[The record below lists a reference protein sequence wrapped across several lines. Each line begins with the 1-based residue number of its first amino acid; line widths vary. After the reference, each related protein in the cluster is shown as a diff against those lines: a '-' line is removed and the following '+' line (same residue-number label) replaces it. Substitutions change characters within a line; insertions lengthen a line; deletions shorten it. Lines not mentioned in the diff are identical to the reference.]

1 MPERFIV
8 TPGPHIN
15 SGLTTER
22 IMREVFLAL
31 VPASAAAV
39 YFFGLHALWIILTAI
54 AVSVATEWV
63 IQKLTRRPVTVSDG
77 SAALTGLLLALVI
90 PPTVPLWI
98 PVIGS
103 VFAIALA
110 KQVFGG
116 LGSNPLNPALIGRAF
131 LTLSYPSLLTG
142 VWAWPKAA
150 AAWLSNSNVAVMA
163 TGKVTVDAITSA
175 TPLKYIK
182 ELPQAIKVD
191 PAQLGQVVHQLQHF
205 FVKPLFIGSV
215 AGSLGETS
223 ALALLIGAAYL
234 LARKIIDW
242 RIPAAYLGTVAIMA
256 LLYGQN
262 PLFHLL
268 AGGLIIGAFF
278 MATDYVT
285 SPKTHKGRIIFG
297 IGAGLLTMLIRLFGG
312 YPEGV
317 CYSILIMNAFAPL
330 IDRFC
335 IPRKLGEVKARA

>member
-8 TPGPHIN
+8 TAGPHIN

-22 IMREVFLAL
+22 IMYEVFLAL
-31 VPASAAAV
+31 VPASAVAV
-39 YFFGLHALWIILTAI
+39 YFFGIHALLIMLTAI
-54 AVSVATEWV
+54 AASVATEWV
-63 IQKLTRRPVTVSDG
+63 IQKLTRRAVTIRDG

-103 VFAIALA
+103 VFTIALA

-116 LGSNPLNPALIGRAF
+116 LGANPLNPALIGRAF
-131 LTLSYPSLLTG
+131 LTLSYPSLMTQ

-150 AAWLSNSNVAVMA
+150 GVWLSHLNVAAMA
-163 TGKVTVDAITSA
+163 AGQVSIDAITSA
-175 TPLKYIK
+175 TPLKFIK
-182 ELPQAIKVD
+182 EQLPLKVD
-191 PAQLGQVVHQLQHF
+191 PAHLGQMVHQFQDV
-205 FVKPLFIGSV
+205 FVKPLFLGSV

-234 LARKIIDW
+234 LARRIIDW
-242 RIPAAYLGTVAIMA
+242 RIPAAYLGTVAVLA

-262 PLFHLL
+262 PIFHLL

-285 SPKTHKGRIIFG
+285 SPSTHRGRVIFG

-317 CYSILIMNAFAPL
+317 CYAILIMNAFAPL

-335 IPRKLGEVKARA
+335 MPRKLGEVKARA